1 MEPTS
6 VLQTAPVAAQHS
18 AQSTMADAA
27 EELAHRIEQ
36 AQPSGP
42 VAASSGAQDAE
53 PEGAPVQEDE
63 DRAGVDRHR
72 SELNSWSE
80 SVTEAQAAD
89 AEQQRLAEE
98 AEAQR
103 EAEAEAE
110 RRQQAAED
118 AQEQA
123 QEEAQ
128 EDAQPA
134 PETQADDAEHVT
146 DPEAEESAQ
155 PAPAPDLEE
164 SLSTPAD
171 PQVAFTG
178 DMNVYLQDLAA
189 AHPGSIT
196 ISLQE
201 LTGAQRSA
209 SVGGRTA
216 QVTAS
221 TYKLYVAY
229 SLIRQVESG
238 ALSWSD
244 SVSGGR
250 DLAQCFHDMI
260 VVSDNPCPEEIG
272 ADIGWSTIYSDAA
285 AAGATVTGQG
295 QGAIVTSAHDLT
307 SMLARLET
315 GQLSISEAGH
325 DRLREALGANVHRLG
340 VPAGST
346 GQVLNKPG
354 WIDGYVHDA
363 AIVRH
368 PQGTYVLSIMSEG
381 SSWHSLAGITRSVE
395 TALYGG

>member
-1 MEPTS
+1 
-6 VLQTAPVAAQHS
+6 
-18 AQSTMADAA
+18 
-27 EELAHRIEQ
+27 
-36 AQPSGP
+36 
-42 VAASSGAQDAE
+42 
-53 PEGAPVQEDE
+53 
-63 DRAGVDRHR
+63 
-72 SELNSWSE
+72 
-80 SVTEAQAAD
+80 
-89 AEQQRLAEE
+89 E
-98 AEAQR
+98 AE
-103 EAEAEAE
+103 EAE

-134 PETQADDAEHVT
+134 PETQADDADHVT

-178 DMNVYLQDLAA
+178 DMNVYLQELAA

-238 ALSWSD
+238 ALDWSD

-250 DLAQCFHDMI
+250 DLA
-260 VVSDNPCPEEIG
+260 
-272 ADIGWSTIYSDAA
+272 
-285 AAGATVTGQG
+285 
-295 QGAIVTSAHDLT
+295 
-307 SMLARLET
+307 
-315 GQLSISEAGH
+315 
-325 DRLREALGANVHRLG
+325 
-340 VPAGST
+340 
-346 GQVLNKPG
+346 
-354 WIDGYVHDA
+354 
-363 AIVRH
+363 
-368 PQGTYVLSIMSEG
+368 
-381 SSWHSLAGITRSVE
+381 
-395 TALYGG
+395 